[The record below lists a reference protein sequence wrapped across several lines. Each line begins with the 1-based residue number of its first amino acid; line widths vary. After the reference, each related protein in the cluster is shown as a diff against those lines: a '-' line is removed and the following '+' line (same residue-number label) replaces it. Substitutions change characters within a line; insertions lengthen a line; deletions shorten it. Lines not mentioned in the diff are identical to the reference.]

1 VNASDLLKT
10 RAWLRKAQGDL
21 AGWRV
26 RVHETQDPGMLSEQ
40 AVTLYVCNP
49 QTDWMWCGAVDL
61 QSWQKVGTIAA
72 ASGLSAQDIQRALGH
87 ELKRMTAASPESL
100 STEDHQRLGILTACY
115 ARTTEVFK
123 VAGGFER
130 GGHFIVLH
138 YAKQQLL
145 RPFGSS
151 SPELYLN
158 TDELR
163 ATIQQVWAQDR
174 HRHPEWF

>member
-1 VNASDLLKT
+1 MSDLLKT

-26 RVHETQDPGMLSEQ
+26 RVHETQDPGVLSEQ

-49 QTDWMWCGAVDL
+49 QTDWMWCGTVDL
-61 QSWQKVGTIAA
+61 LSWQKVGAIAS
-72 ASGLSAQDIQRALGH
+72 ASRLSAQDIQRALGYL
-87 ELKRMTAASPESL
+87 LKLIMVDAPEAL
-100 STEDHQRLGILTACY
+100 SAEDHQRLGLLTACY

-123 VAGGFER
+123 VAGGFEQ

-151 SPELYLN
+151 AKGLFLN
-158 TDELR
+158 TDELK
-163 ATIQQVWAQDR
+163 ATIQQVWVQDR